1 MTQLTATFTVTIKT
15 KPDGDYYF
23 DHDDLVRNAVP
34 WIEGGLDDRD
44 DIAEVT
50 ITEQPAAVSAPAGQT
65 TLRDRIAAAL
75 TAEHYRRAEAR
86 IVASPEEH
94 CAAMA
99 DAVLAVLPE
108 PTDRAAVR
116 AAALREAADRYA
128 LLTDQNEAYD
138 REQGEL
144 NETARLQ
151 HGTVRDVV
159 AGLRRMADETA
170 TETPTVPVQHAPG
183 KAIRCPDC
191 RAKGYTVCLDEPAAG
206 ARQDGAQGTGVP
218 EPTGLTSD
226 HLARLA
232 AGAAHLAGRTTGPF
246 DTLTPAEQAQYLDQA
261 RELLARGGAE
271 QPTATARQ
279 DGATQ

>member
-108 PTDRAAVR
+108 PADRAAVEAER
-116 AAALREAADRYA
+116 DALGREADRLRKDWVEMRTRAEQAEAEVERLRAARAASLQEAAALLHQRASSIDALSSSDFGEEARAVGELAEAA
-128 LLTDQNEAYD
+128 
-138 REQGEL
+138 
-144 NETARLQ
+144 ET
-151 HGTVRDVV
+151 
-159 AGLRRMADETA
+159 LRRMADETA
-170 TETPTVPVQHAPG
+170 TTEGHRLDPADEALENAMAAG
-183 KAIRCPDC
+183 A
-191 RAKGYTVCLDEPAAG
+191 YDEPAAG
-206 ARQDGAQGTGVP
+206 ARQDGAQ
-218 EPTGLTSD
+218 S
-226 HLARLA
+226 
-232 AGAAHLAGRTTGPF
+232 
-246 DTLTPAEQAQYLDQA
+246 
-261 RELLARGGAE
+261 
-271 QPTATARQ
+271 
-279 DGATQ
+279 